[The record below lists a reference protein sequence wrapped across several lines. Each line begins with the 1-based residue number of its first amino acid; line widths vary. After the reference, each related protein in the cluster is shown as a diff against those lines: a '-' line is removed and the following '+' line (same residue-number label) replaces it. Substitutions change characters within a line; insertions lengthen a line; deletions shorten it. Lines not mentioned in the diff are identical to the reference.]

1 MGNQFNYRK
10 CEIKEQLQVIKKRIA
25 IYRQVINL

>member
-10 CEIKEQLQVIKKRIA
+10 CEIKEELQVIEKRIA
-25 IYRQVINL
+25 INLPASD